1 MKIKQI
7 LSATLAAAM
16 LMCCCI
22 LTAFAESETYMG
34 SLNGYSYVCSAS
46 CRSDEAKATLS
57 SQSSETLII
66 SGSLKYVSTNG
77 SSSTHNI
84 WANSTKSVQSTNPVS
99 VKYFVSLTA
108 RFKIGSVTVQ
118 TISVDA

>member
-1 MKIKQI
+1 MKIKRI

-16 LMCCCI
+16 LLCCCI

-46 CRSDEAKATLS
+46 CRSDEAKANMS

-66 SGSLKYVSTNG
+66 GGSLKYVSTNG

-84 WANSTKSVQSTNPVS
+84 WVNSTKLVQSTIPKS
-99 VKYFVSLTA
+99 AKYFVSLTA

-118 TISVDA
+118 SISVDA

>member
-1 MKIKQI
+1 MKIKRI

-16 LMCCCI
+16 LLCCCI

-46 CRSDEAKATLS
+46 CRSDEAKANMS
-57 SQSSETLII
+57 SQSSDTLII
-66 SGSLKYVSTNG
+66 SGPLKYVTTDG
-77 SSSTHNI
+77 TIKTHI
-84 WANSTKSVQSTNPVS
+84 ISVNSTKSVQSTIPKS

-118 TISVDA
+118 SISVDA

>member
-1 MKIKQI
+1 MKIKRI

-16 LMCCCI
+16 LLCCCI

-66 SGSLKYVSTNG
+66 GGSLKYVSTNG
-77 SSSTHNI
+77 SLSTHNI
-84 WANSTKSVQSTNPVS
+84 WVNSTKLVQSTIPKS
-99 VKYFVSLTA
+99 VKYFVSLTP

-118 TISVDA
+118 SISVDA

>member
-1 MKIKQI
+1 MKIKRI
-7 LSATLAAAM
+7 LSADPRSRHAPVL
-16 LMCCCI
+16 LHPDRICRKRD
-22 LTAFAESETYMG
+22 LHG

-46 CRSDEAKATLS
+46 CRSDEAKANMS
-57 SQSSETLII
+57 SRSSETLII
-66 SGSLKYVSTNG
+66 SGPLKYVSTDG
-77 SSSTHNI
+77 KSKVFQI
-84 WANSTKSVQSTNPVS
+84 WANSTKSVQSTNPGP

>member
-1 MKIKQI
+1 MKIKRI

-16 LMCCCI
+16 LLCCCI

-34 SLNGYSYVCSAS
+34 SFNGYSYVCSAS

-66 SGSLKYVSTNG
+66 GGSLKYVSTNG

-84 WANSTKSVQSTNPVS
+84 WVNSTKLVQSTIPKS
-99 VKYFVSLTA
+99 AKYFVSLTA

-118 TISVDA
+118 SISVDA

>member
-1 MKIKQI
+1 MKIKRI
-7 LSATLAAAM
+7 LSATLAASM
-16 LMCCCI
+16 LLCCCI

-66 SGSLKYVSTNG
+66 GGSLKYVSTNG
-77 SSSTHNI
+77 SLSTHNI
-84 WANSTKSVQSTNPVS
+84 WVNSTKLVQSTIPKS

-118 TISVDA
+118 SISVDA

>member
-1 MKIKQI
+1 MKIKRI

-16 LMCCCI
+16 LPCCCI

-46 CRSDEAKATLS
+46 CRSDEAKANMS
-57 SQSSETLII
+57 SRSSETLII
-66 SGSLKYVSTNG
+66 SGPLKYVTTDG
-77 SSSTHNI
+77 TIKTHI
-84 WANSTKSVQSTNPVS
+84 ISVNSTKSVQSTIPKS

-118 TISVDA
+118 SISVDA

>member
-1 MKIKQI
+1 MKIKRI

-16 LMCCCI
+16 LLCCCI

-57 SQSSETLII
+57 SRSSETLTI
-66 SGSLKYVSTNG
+66 SGPLKYVTTDG
-77 SSSTHNI
+77 TIKTHI
-84 WANSTKSVQSTNPVS
+84 ISVNSTKSVQSTIPKS

-118 TISVDA
+118 SISVDA

>member
-1 MKIKQI
+1 MKIKRI

-16 LMCCCI
+16 LLCCCI

-46 CRSDEAKATLS
+46 CRSDEAKANMS

-66 SGSLKYVSTNG
+66 SGPLKYVTTDG
-77 SSSTHNI
+77 TIKTHI
-84 WANSTKSVQSTNPVS
+84 ISVNSTKSVQSTIPKS

-118 TISVDA
+118 SISVDA

>member
-1 MKIKQI
+1 MKIKRI

-16 LMCCCI
+16 LLCCCI

-66 SGSLKYVSTNG
+66 GGSLKYVSTNG

-84 WANSTKSVQSTNPVS
+84 WVNSTKLVQSTIPKS
-99 VKYFVSLTA
+99 AKYFASLTA

-118 TISVDA
+118 SISVDA

>member
-1 MKIKQI
+1 MKIKRI

-16 LMCCCI
+16 LLCCCI

-66 SGSLKYVSTNG
+66 GGSLKYVSTNG

-84 WANSTKSVQSTNPVS
+84 WVNSTKLVQSTIPKS
-99 VKYFVSLTA
+99 AKYFVSLTA

-118 TISVDA
+118 SISVDA

>member
-1 MKIKQI
+1 MKIKRI

-16 LMCCCI
+16 LLCCCI

-46 CRSDEAKATLS
+46 CRSDEAKANMS
-57 SQSSETLII
+57 SRSSETLII
-66 SGSLKYVSTNG
+66 SVSTDG
-77 SSSTHNI
+77 KSKVFQI
-84 WANSTKSVQSTNPVS
+84 WANSTKSVQSTNPGP

>member
-1 MKIKQI
+1 MKIKRI

-16 LMCCCI
+16 LLCCCI

-34 SLNGYSYVCSAS
+34 SLNGCSYVCSAS
-46 CRSDEAKATLS
+46 CRSDEAKANMS

-66 SGSLKYVSTNG
+66 SGPLKYVTTDG
-77 SSSTHNI
+77 TIKTHI
-84 WANSTKSVQSTNPVS
+84 ISVNSTKSVQSTIPKS

-118 TISVDA
+118 SISVDA

>member
-1 MKIKQI
+1 MKIKRI

-16 LMCCCI
+16 LLCCCI

-34 SLNGYSYVCSAS
+34 SLNG
-46 CRSDEAKATLS
+46 CRSDEAKANMS
-57 SQSSETLII
+57 SRSSETLII
-66 SGSLKYVSTNG
+66 SGPLKYVSTDG
-77 SSSTHNI
+77 KSKVFQI
-84 WANSTKSVQSTNPVS
+84 WANSTKSVQSTNPGP

>member
-1 MKIKQI
+1 MKIKRI

-16 LMCCCI
+16 LLCCCI

-46 CRSDEAKATLS
+46 CRSDEAKANMS
-57 SQSSETLII
+57 SRSSETLII
-66 SGSLKYVSTNG
+66 SGPLKYVSTDG
-77 SSSTHNI
+77 KSKVFQI
-84 WANSTKSVQSTNPVS
+84 WANSTKSVQSTNPGP

-108 RFKIGSVTVQ
+108 RFKNGSVTVQ